1 MTRYQTDVAI
11 LGGGPS
17 GLMLS
22 RLLFLEGIRSVIIE
36 RQPMQHVLERIRAGV
51 LEEGSVNLMQDAGLG
66 DRVLREGQRH
76 SGFRIT
82 YGDDELR
89 IDIQKLTG
97 KQVTVYGQT
106 EVTKDLFASVSG
118 NGIKILE

>member
-1 MTRYQTDVAI
+1 MQVKFGLLFRFIKWHMQLWQGFMTKYQTDVAI

-51 LEEGSVNLMQDAGLG
+51 LEEGSVNLMQEAELG

-76 SGFRIT
+76 SGFESPMGT
-82 YGDDELR
+82 MS
-89 IDIQKLTG
+89 
-97 KQVTVYGQT
+97 
-106 EVTKDLFASVSG
+106 SVS
-118 NGIKILE
+118 I

>member
-1 MTRYQTDVAI
+1 MTKYQTDVAI

-22 RLLFLEGIRSVIIE
+22 RLLLLEGISSVIIE

-51 LEEGSVNLMQDAGLG
+51 LEEGSVNLMQEAGLG
-66 DRVLREGQRH
+66 DRVLQEGQRH

-82 YGDDELR
+82 YGDEELR
-89 IDIQKLTG
+89 IDIEKLTG
-97 KQVTVYGQT
+97 KQVTGLQYLRPV
-106 EVTKDLFASVSG
+106 FHC
-118 NGIKILE
+118 

>member
-1 MTRYQTDVAI
+1 MELLVTVGWEI
-11 LGGGPS
+11 GGGPS

-22 RLLFLEGIRSVIIE
+22 RLLLLEGISSIIIE
-36 RQPMQHVLERIRAGV
+36 RQPMQYVLERVRAGV

-66 DRVLREGQRH
+66 DRVLREGQKH

-89 IDIQKLTG
+89 IDIERLTG
-97 KQVTVYGQT
+97 KQEVKSDLQT
-106 EVTKDLFASVSG
+106 GSEV
-118 NGIKILE
+118 